1 MKRGYQAEFEYKEKR
16 IDAAR
21 GSLED
26 ETPWTKSLLARI
38 RRERPVLLA
47 TLLSALVALAAGMNK
62 WIVLA
67 LLLVM
72 IFTSLFNEAPV
83 IRPDVDEPVE
93 PEPEVLPSRLP
104 EVSATLAGLDIPVM
118 VLSEDA
124 SVLFQNRAAE
134 KAFGEVTLGSH
145 ISARLRSPG
154 VLDMVR
160 ETIATNAPN
169 QIEHSERLPSERVYI
184 VRSAPVEFKDDDGR
198 NERYYILSFR
208 DISEIRRIDRMRSDF
223 VANASHELR
232 TPLASLRGFIETIQ
246 GPAKNDPKAQAR
258 FLGIMFDQTT
268 RMSRLVDD
276 LLSLSRLELKS
287 HIAPDEKVDLVPLLG
302 HVRDSLVPL
311 AKDVGVSINL
321 HLPDGKVEVLGDR
334 DELVQVFENLMENA
348 CKYGQ
353 EGEVVDVWLKN
364 GSGQPV
370 EVSVVDRGPGIPAE
384 HVPRLTERF
393 YRVSIE
399 DSRSKKGTGLGLAI
413 VKHILT
419 RHRARLIVKSEVGKG
434 TEFTVRF

>member
-1 MKRGYQAEFEYKEKR
+1 M
-16 IDAAR
+16 IV
-21 GSLED
+21 
-26 ETPWTKSLLARI
+26 RI
-38 RRERPVLLA
+38 RDAR
-47 TLLSALVALAAGMNK
+47 LSLLVALFIAL
-62 WIVLA
+62 LA
-67 LLLVM
+67 LAADVNQWAVLGLLAAMVVAILASM
-72 IFTSLFNEAPV
+72 RPSVRPSPPV
-83 IRPDVDEPVE
+83 
-93 PEPEVLPSRLP
+93 PEVIFEEPAERSLLP
-104 EVSATLAGLDIPVM
+104 EVSATLSALDIPVM
-118 VLSEDA
+118 VLSGDA
-124 SVLFQNRAAE
+124 SVLFQNPAAE
-134 KAFGEVTLGSH
+134 KAFGEVARGAHLS
-145 ISARLRSPG
+145 SRLRSPG
-154 VLDMVR
+154 ILDMVG

-184 VRSAPVEFKDDDGR
+184 VRSSPVKLPTNG
-198 NERYYILSFR
+198 NGERLFMLAFR
-208 DISEIRRIDRMRSDF
+208 DISEVRRIDRMRSDF

-246 GPAKNDPKAQAR
+246 GPAKNDLKAQER

-287 HIAPDEKVDLVPLLG
+287 HIAPDQKVDLVPLLG
-302 HVRDSLVPL
+302 HVRDSLLPL
-311 AKDVGVSINL
+311 AKDVGVEIAL
-321 HLPDGKVEVLGDR
+321 HLPEGKAEVLGDR

-353 EGEVVDVWLKN
+353 EGKSVDVFLKN
-364 GSGQPV
+364 GPGEPV
-370 EVSVVDRGPGIPAE
+370 EVSVVDKGPGIPAE

-434 TEFTVRF
+434 TSFTVRF

>member
-16 IDAAR
+16 IDAVR

-26 ETPWTKSLLARI
+26 EMPWTKSLLARI

-83 IRPDVDEPVE
+83 IKPDVAEPVE

-134 KAFGEVTLGSH
+134 KAFGEVMLGSH

-184 VRSAPVEFKDDDGR
+184 VRSAPVEFKDDGGR

-370 EVSVVDRGPGIPAE
+370 EVSVVDKGPGIPAE

-419 RHRARLIVKSEVGKG
+419 RHRARLVVKSEVGKG

>member
-1 MKRGYQAEFEYKEKR
+1 MERLM
-16 IDAAR
+16 AR
-21 GSLED
+21 L
-26 ETPWTKSLLARI
+26 
-38 RRERPVLLA
+38 RRQSFVLL
-47 TLLSALVALAAGMNK
+47 VAIAIAAIAAVAGMNG
-62 WIVLA
+62 WGVLA

-72 IFTSLFNEAPV
+72 IIVVLSSAQPIEPKPIAKEQPTAEEEPASRSL
-83 IRPDVDEPVE
+83 
-93 PEPEVLPSRLP
+93 LP
-104 EVSATLAGLDIPVM
+104 EVSATLSALDIPVM
-118 VLSEDA
+118 VLAGDA
-124 SVLFQNRAAE
+124 SVLFQNKAAE
-134 KAFGEVTLGSH
+134 KAFGEVVIGAH

-154 VLDMVR
+154 ILDMLR
-160 ETIATNAPN
+160 ETIATNAAN

-184 VRSAPVEFKDDDGR
+184 VRSAPVELVVHSGHA
-198 NERYYILSFR
+198 ERLYVLSFR
-208 DISEIRRIDRMRSDF
+208 DISEVRRIDRMRSDF

-246 GPAKNDPKAQAR
+246 GPAKNDLKAQER

-302 HVRDSLVPL
+302 HVRDALLPL
-311 AKDVGVSINL
+311 ARDVGVEMVL
-321 HLPDGKVEVLGDR
+321 HLPEGKAEVLGDR

-353 EGEVVDVWLKN
+353 EGKLVEVFLKN
-364 GSGQPV
+364 DPGTPV
-370 EVSVVDRGPGIPAE
+370 EVTVVDKGPGIPAE

-393 YRVSIE
+393 YRVNIE

-434 TEFTVRF
+434 TSFTVRF

>member
-1 MKRGYQAEFEYKEKR
+1 MEE
-16 IDAAR
+16 
-21 GSLED
+21 
-26 ETPWTKSLLARI
+26 ETPWTRSLMARI
-38 RRERPVLLA
+38 RQESVVLLA
-47 TLLSALVALAAGMNK
+47 ALAIALIAISAGMAA
-62 WIVLA
+62 WGALG

-72 IFTSLFNEAPV
+72 AAAVLWYSTPAAVTPTPPSVAETDAPV
-83 IRPDVDEPVE
+83 
-93 PEPEVLPSRLP
+93 SRSLLP
-104 EVSATLAGLDIPVM
+104 EVSATLSALDIPVM
-118 VLSEDA
+118 VLSGDA

-134 KAFGEVTLGSH
+134 KAFGEVVLGAH

-154 VLDMVR
+154 ILDMVR

-184 VRSAPVEFKDDDGR
+184 VRSSPVDLGHDDSVG
-198 NERYYILSFR
+198 ERLFVLSFR
-208 DISEIRRIDRMRSDF
+208 DISEVRRIDRMRSDF

-246 GPAKNDPKAQAR
+246 GPAKNDLKAQER

-287 HIAPDEKVDLVPLLG
+287 HIAPDEKVDLVPLIG
-302 HVRDSLVPL
+302 HVRDSLLPL
-311 AKDVGVSINL
+311 ARDVGVEIGL
-321 HLPDGKVEVLGDR
+321 HLPEGKAEVLGDR

-353 EGEVVDVWLKN
+353 EGKAVDVFLKA
-364 GSGQPV
+364 GQGEPV
-370 EVSVVDRGPGIPAE
+370 EVTVVDQGPGIPAE

-393 YRVSIE
+393 YRVNIE
-399 DSRSKKGTGLGLAI
+399 DSRSRKGTGLGLAI

-434 TEFTVRF
+434 TSFTVRF